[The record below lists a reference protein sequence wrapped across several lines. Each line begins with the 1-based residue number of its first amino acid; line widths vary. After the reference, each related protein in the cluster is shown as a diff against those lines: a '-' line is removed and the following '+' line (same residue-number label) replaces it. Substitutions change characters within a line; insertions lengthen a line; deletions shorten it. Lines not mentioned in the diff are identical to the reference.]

1 MGSGFSSV
9 CSSNRSVVI
18 SNSVRKVRDR
28 GSVPSIRA
36 APDHHLPRVPGKLRP
51 CISKDSGIVENEIPH
66 GQSTDFSRSD
76 SDLNIREDADESNDS
91 DETVYSE
98 KDSVHTSRPHSC
110 RLGDR
115 RKSQKIKESGD
126 SLVAEDRLVQYLRAS
141 RSLGTEGDFDE
152 NFPSSR
158 VGDDDDDDD
167 GDEDSFYGSCNKNR
181 KNYSRSSHKRKS
193 SSRLRSGRSV
203 SKRSSTTTG
212 SYVDSDSDSENYSDS
227 DFWTIPD
234 ETGMPSKKSDDRNRK
249 GWVTHEDRK
258 SYDNYSSSGSM
269 TPTPRSSQSQTLDYY
284 RIVSDSYK
292 RYGAN
297 LHKKASERSISSIIL
312 MPIADLRTPT
322 NMEWYNEPSNSLPT
336 HLQRRMDDLVEAFLD
351 ALQDRHEHGDLSQ
364 SEYEIIMR
372 NLRHQLVD
380 FVFTCI
386 ANDITPRVEI
396 QANTQTLFSDSGSTG
411 NSPWTVEIQLKPSDE
426 EILQTSEKQLARK
439 LVQKG
444 SKITRDD
451 IAILLGDHLRTI
463 EQLQH
468 VRDSGRL
475 QQTDGVEDKHRL
487 ASAPSPRKGSAN
499 MSSKRKKVPSS
510 APNKSSRSEKGR
522 TGGSHNVLTNCLRP
536 QAKDDDLPGRVKV
549 CTVSGG
555 FSNEEDSDSTIEN
568 LSDSEKTRSFR
579 KSASL
584 DEKRLRQS
592 KHFDQALDENELSQ
606 RVSRQIWDQWRTL
619 PEEDF
624 SLLISDSRDCFI
636 QTYGQYL
643 EEPSKVQN
651 PKNLSTK
658 PPLHPVKPPSS
669 ASPTNPRSLES
680 RSTEGCIDIANELGL
695 LDKTFIQNV
704 QAQLAKDAI
713 SKESLESLVLEHM
726 RKTSVIRVQ
735 AITVGPA
742 PLTRTRSLNDA
753 VEGYRSQNSSAGSTL
768 SRKSEPDFRR
778 YTLSSPEYEDL
789 WGSNDKLNNNRVSS
803 ARRNAPRAVT
813 SRRRSGQTQ
822 VHGLSHMEPLS
833 EGVEENSMP
842 KVEEIEGKLSVKSRP
857 DSGIAVS
864 MSSGSYSS
872 YSSSE
877 VAKETDDIDEACITE
892 SSEMRDRLG
901 KVNADLHNDMKSLA
915 AAITK
920 GLTSQQHKAHALY
933 YWLTNLGIAKYAR
946 SNKGKNTPSGKLKQL
961 VDKKISYA
969 QLYIDL
975 CKATGLKC
983 EKIDGYVKNKDF
995 LPGNTV
1001 QTSKCQHTW
1010 NAIHIDGQYRFVDP
1024 AYGARREKFFMDHY
1038 FLTSPD
1044 ELILSHFPKDKK
1056 WHLMNNHIS
1065 LDVFEET
1072 VKTWPA
1078 MFHFNIRPLNMK
1090 AVIRTYDGK
1099 LSITVLLQNVAV
1111 IPQLDYSGPGP
1122 EIDSDSL
1129 VDCIDEEIRDNENA
1143 ETFHISLPREGN
1155 YYFTLLGH
1163 VLEDE
1168 VDVPVFQYRIEYT
1181 DELL

>member
-1 MGSGFSSV
+1 MGSGFSSA

-18 SNSVRKVRDR
+18 ANSVRKVRDR
-28 GSVPSIRA
+28 GSEPSLRAVP
-36 APDHHLPRVPGKLRP
+36 DQHLPSVPGKLRP
-51 CISKDSGIVENEIPH
+51 CISRDSGIVENEIPH
-66 GQSTDFSRSD
+66 GQSTDCSRSN
-76 SDLNIREDADESNDS
+76 SDRNIRDDGEESNDS
-91 DETVYSE
+91 NETVYS
-98 KDSVHTSRPHSC
+98 DQNTVHKSRPHSC

-115 RKSQKIKESGD
+115 RKTHKLKESGD
-126 SLVAEDRLVQYLRAS
+126 SFVAEDRLVRYLRAT

-152 NFPSSR
+152 NVPSSR
-158 VGDDDDDDD
+158 MGDDEIEDDD
-167 GDEDSFYGSCNKNR
+167 DSFYGDCNHNR
-181 KNYSRSSHKRKS
+181 KQYSRNSHKRKS
-193 SSRLRSGRSV
+193 SSRLRSDRSV
-203 SKRSSTTTG
+203 SKRSTATG
-212 SYVDSDSDSENYSDS
+212 SDEDSDSDSENYSDS

-234 ETGMPSKKSDDRNRK
+234 ETGMPINKSDDRNRK
-249 GWVTHEDRK
+249 GWVTHDDRK

-284 RIVSDSYK
+284 RI
-292 RYGAN
+292 
-297 LHKKASERSISSIIL
+297 
-312 MPIADLRTPT
+312 
-322 NMEWYNEPSNSLPT
+322 
-336 HLQRRMDDLVEAFLD
+336 RMDDLVEAFLD
-351 ALQDRHEHGDLSQ
+351 ALQDRHEHGALSQ
-364 SEYEIIMR
+364 SEYEVIMR

-386 ANDITPRVEI
+386 SNDITPRIEI
-396 QANTQTLFSDSGSTG
+396 QANTQQLFSDSDASG
-411 NSPWTVEIQLKPSDE
+411 NSPWTVEIQLKPADE
-426 EILQTSEKQLARK
+426 EILQTSEKQLACK

-444 SKITRDD
+444 SQITRDD
-451 IAILLGDHLRTI
+451 ISILLGDHLRTI

-475 QQTDGVEDKHRL
+475 HQADGIEDKHRL
-487 ASAPSPRKGSAN
+487 TSAPSPRKGSAS
-499 MSSKRKKVPSS
+499 MSSKRKKVPNS
-510 APNKSSRSEKGR
+510 APNKSSRSGKVR
-522 TGGSHNVLTNCLRP
+522 LGGSNSVLTNCLRP
-536 QAKDDDLPGRVKV
+536 QAKDEDLPGRVQV

-555 FSNEEDSDSTIEN
+555 LSNEEDSDSTIEN
-568 LSDSEKTRSFR
+568 LSDSEKKRSIR

-584 DEKRLRQS
+584 DERRLRLS
-592 KHFDQALDENELSQ
+592 KHFDQALDEKELSQ
-606 RVSRQIWDQWRTL
+606 SVSRQIWDKWRTL
-619 PEEDF
+619 SDEEF
-624 SLLISDSRDCFI
+624 SLLISESRDCFI

-643 EEPSKVQN
+643 EEPSKVQTQRT
-651 PKNLSTK
+651 LSTK
-658 PPLHPVKPPSS
+658 PPQHPIKTSTS
-669 ASPTNPRSLES
+669 ASPTNQRSLDS
-680 RSTEGCIDIANELGL
+680 RSSEGCIDIANELQL
-695 LDKTFIQNV
+695 LDKTFVRNV
-704 QAQLAKDAI
+704 QEQLANDAI
-713 SKESLESLVLEHM
+713 SEQSLEALVLEHM

-753 VEGYRSQNSSAGSTL
+753 VEGYRSQNTSAGSTI
-768 SRKSEPDFRR
+768 SRRSEPDFRK

-833 EGVEENSMP
+833 EGVEENTMP

-901 KVNADLHNDMKSLA
+901 KVNADLHNDIKSLA

-920 GLTSQQHKAHALY
+920 GMTSQQHKAHALY

-975 CKATGLKC
+975 CKATGVKC

-1010 NAIHIDGQYRFVDP
+1010 NAIYLDGQYRFVDP

-1044 ELILSHFPKDKK
+1044 EFILSHFPKDKK
-1056 WHLMNNHIS
+1056 WHLMNNPIS
-1065 LDVFEET
+1065 LEVFEET

-1168 VDVPVFQYRIEYT
+1168 VDVPVFQYRIEYK

>member
-18 SNSVRKVRDR
+18 ANSVRQVRDR
-28 GSVPSIRA
+28 GSVPSIRPA
-36 APDHHLPRVPGKLRP
+36 APDQRLPNVPGKLRP
-51 CISKDSGIVENEIPH
+51 CISRDSGIVENEIPH

-76 SDLNIREDADESNDS
+76 SDLNVHEDTGESSDS
-91 DETVYSE
+91 DETIYSE
-98 KDSVHTSRPHSC
+98 KNSVHTSRPHSC

-115 RKSQKIKESGD
+115 RRSQKLKDSGD

-152 NFPSSR
+152 NIPSSR
-158 VGDDDDDDD
+158 IADDGEDDDN
-167 GDEDSFYGSCNKNR
+167 DEDSFYGNCNNNR

-203 SKRSSTTTG
+203 SKRSSTVTE
-212 SYVDSDSDSENYSDS
+212 SYEDSDSDSENYSDS

-234 ETGMPSKKSDDRNRK
+234 ETGMPSKKTDDRNRK
-249 GWVTHEDRK
+249 GWVTHEDRT

-269 TPTPRSSQSQTLDYY
+269 TPTPRSSQGQTLDYY
-284 RIVSDSYK
+284 RI
-292 RYGAN
+292 
-297 LHKKASERSISSIIL
+297 
-312 MPIADLRTPT
+312 
-322 NMEWYNEPSNSLPT
+322 
-336 HLQRRMDDLVEAFLD
+336 RMDDLVEAFLD
-351 ALQDRHEHGDLSQ
+351 ALQDKHEHGELSQ

-396 QANTQTLFSDSGSTG
+396 QANTQSLFTDPGTNG
-411 NSPWTVEIQLKPSDE
+411 NSSWTVEIQLKTSDE
-426 EILQTSEKQLARK
+426 EILQTSEKQLAQK

-444 SKITRDD
+444 SQITRED

-475 QQTDGVEDKHRL
+475 QQADAVEDKHRL
-487 ASAPSPRKGSAN
+487 TSAPSPRKGSAN

-522 TGGSHNVLTNCLRP
+522 ISGNHNVLTNCLRP
-536 QAKDDDLPGRVKV
+536 QTKDDDLPGRVQV
-549 CTVSGG
+549 CTVSDG
-555 FSNEEDSDSTIEN
+555 FSNEENSDSTIEN
-568 LSDSEKTRSFR
+568 LSDSEQTRSIR

-584 DEKRLRQS
+584 DERRLRQS
-592 KHFDQALDENELSQ
+592 KHFDQALDENDLSQ
-606 RVSRQIWDQWRTL
+606 RVSEQIWDKWRTL
-619 PEEDF
+619 ADEEF
-624 SLLISDSRDCFI
+624 SLLIAESRDCFI

-643 EEPSKVQN
+643 EEPCKVQTHT
-651 PKNLSTK
+651 NLTTK
-658 PPLHPVKPPSS
+658 PPLHPVKPATSS
-669 ASPTNPRSLES
+669 ASPTNPRSPDP
-680 RSTEGCIDIANELGL
+680 RSSEGCIDIANELWH
-695 LDKTFIQNV
+695 LDSAFIQNV
-704 QAQLAKDAI
+704 QEQLAKDAI
-713 SKESLESLVLEHM
+713 SRASLETLVLEHM
-726 RKTSVIRVQ
+726 RKTSVIRVK

-742 PLTRTRSLNDA
+742 PLTRTRSLTDA
-753 VEGYRSQNSSAGSTL
+753 VDGYRSQNSSAGSTI
-768 SRKSEPDFRR
+768 SRRSEPDFRK
-778 YTLSSPEYEDL
+778 YTVATPEYEDL
-789 WGSNDKLNNNRVSS
+789 WGSNDKLNNNRTSS

-822 VHGLSHMEPLS
+822 VHGLSHMEPLN
-833 EGVEENSMP
+833 EGVEESSMP

-946 SNKGKNTPSGKLKQL
+946 SSKGKNTPSGKLKQL

-975 CKATGLKC
+975 CKASGLKC

-1044 ELILSHFPKDKK
+1044 ELILSHFPKEKK
-1056 WHLMNNHIS
+1056 WHLMNNPIS
-1065 LDVFEET
+1065 LDGFEQT

-1122 EIDSDSL
+1122 EIDSDAL